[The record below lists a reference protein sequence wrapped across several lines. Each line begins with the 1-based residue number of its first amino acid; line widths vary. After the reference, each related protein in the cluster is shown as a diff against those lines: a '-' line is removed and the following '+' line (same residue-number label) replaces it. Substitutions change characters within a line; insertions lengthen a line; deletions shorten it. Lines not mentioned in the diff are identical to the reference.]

1 MPSRPTRVRAR
12 SSAGRLGGPVTGR
25 LSGLATGL
33 VDLVLPR
40 RCVQCGRS
48 GAWLCEACCAELTPL
63 AGPACFRCGR
73 PGSLPTLHCLECE
86 GRELAFVTAAAAFAY
101 SGPARELVRA
111 CKFRGLR
118 SLAAEMA
125 ALALP
130 RFSDAVSAAAAHG
143 HALHAA
149 TWAPTTRE
157 RRLERGFDHAELFAR
172 ELAGRAD
179 LPVMELLTRAGAAG
193 HQSRLGRV
201 DRAVNVAGAF
211 ALRAAAARELAGP
224 AAGAGSPSCATGS
237 SSQIAIDVGL
247 KRVIIIDDVY
257 TTGETLDQCARAFA
271 GAAYEVHAFTFAR
284 TVRGQRC

>member
-1 MPSRPTRVRAR
+1 MPSPA
-12 SSAGRLGGPVTGR
+12 SLAARLG
-25 LSGLATGL
+25 GLATGL

-40 RCVQCGRS
+40 RCVRCGRP
-48 GAWLCEACCAELTPL
+48 GAWLCRSCCPELRPL
-63 AGPACFRCGR
+63 DGPACFRCGR
-73 PGSLPTLHCLECE
+73 PATLPTLHCLECE

-111 CKFRGLR
+111 CKFRGLH

-130 RFSDAVSAAAAHG
+130 RFTDAVSAAAAHG
-143 HALHAA
+143 HGLHAA

-157 RRLERGFDHAELFAR
+157 RRIERGFDHAESFAR
-172 ELAGRAD
+172 ELALRAG
-179 LPVMELLTRAGAAG
+179 LPVIELLTRAGAAG
-193 HQSRLGRV
+193 HQSRLGRA

-211 ALRAAAARELAGP
+211 TLNAAAAGELAGLVAGTGSP
-224 AAGAGSPSCATGS
+224 PCGAGSSART
-237 SSQIAIDVGL
+237 AIDVGL

>member
-1 MPSRPTRVRAR
+1 M
-12 SSAGRLGGPVTGR
+12 
-25 LSGLATGL
+25 
-33 VDLVLPR
+33 LPR
-40 RCVQCGRS
+40 RCVQCGRP
-48 GAWLCEACCAELTPL
+48 GAWLCGACCEELRPL

-73 PGSLPTLHCLECE
+73 PGPLPTLHCLECE

-143 HALHAA
+143 HALDAA

-157 RRLERGFDHAELFAR
+157 RRIERGFDHAELFAR
-172 ELAGRAD
+172 ELAGRAG
-179 LPVMELLTRAGAAG
+179 LPVVELLTRTGAAG
-193 HQSRLGRV
+193 HQSRLGRA

-211 ALRAAAARELAGP
+211 ALRAAAARAPAAP
-224 AAGAGSPSCATGS
+224 AAGSPPSATGS
-237 SSQIAIDVGL
+237 SPQVAIDVAL

>member
-1 MPSRPTRVRAR
+1 MPMPSPT
-12 SSAGRLGGPVTGR
+12 SLAGRLG
-25 LSGLATGL
+25 GLATGL

-40 RCVQCGRS
+40 RCVRCGRPGS
-48 GAWLCEACCAELTPL
+48 WLCEACGADLTPL

-73 PGSLPTLHCLECE
+73 PGPLPTLHCLECE

-125 ALALP
+125 VLALP
-130 RFSDAVSAAAAHG
+130 RFVDAVSAAAAHG

-157 RRLERGFDHAELFAR
+157 RRIERGFDHAELFAR
-172 ELAGRAD
+172 ELAGRAG
-179 LPVMELLTRAGAAG
+179 LPVIGLLARTGTAG
-193 HQSRLGRV
+193 HQSRLGRA

-211 ALRAAAARELAGP
+211 TLNAAAACELAVGSGSP
-224 AAGAGSPSCATGS
+224 PRAAGS
-237 SSQIAIDVGL
+237 SARTAIDVGL